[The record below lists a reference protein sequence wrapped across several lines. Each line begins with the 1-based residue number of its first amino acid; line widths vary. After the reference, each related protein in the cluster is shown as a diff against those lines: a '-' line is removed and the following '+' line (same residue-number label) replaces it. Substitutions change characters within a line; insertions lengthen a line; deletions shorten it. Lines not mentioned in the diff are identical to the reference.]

1 MSDSED
7 VIRLA
12 LEVKGRQGLDEIT
25 AGSARTRAELEQLT
39 IAFADEES
47 AIDAMGEGYAV
58 LARREGDVA
67 QASKSV
73 EREIDA
79 LVDAAKSG
87 AQAQDRLAEASTRAS
102 EAMGRGGGYGGKASI
117 GMAALEA
124 SRALEDLQYGVG
136 GVVNNIPGL
145 VMALGGGAGAM
156 AAFSLGA
163 VAINQ
168 FIKHWDDLMGAME
181 SRHAIPAETDALKGY
196 RAELDSVN
204 KRLDDMKTKH
214 SLNNAE
220 LKEFNTL
227 TAEHAR
233 LEAAEAAARKDRE
246 EAAQVKAT
254 FAAPSTEQDQ
264 RAKAFQ
270 EAVKSVGGEK
280 FEAGL
285 DRALREEASFKV
297 MALRKLWTD
306 SINAA
311 VRRPGA
317 TSESVDAEMLD
328 LDRMYRPGIER
339 LKSQELHDV
348 EKQSIM
354 HGLLAGD
361 ERARARLRELTAR
374 SGTGFIG
381 FTRAFEAG
389 QPEAVRAKK
398 AEEEAAKKAEE
409 EAKAEQKAYAAIDA
423 RTKAARKVYDDK
435 ESKRAAEYKKNVAK
449 QKAEKERGQKEHD
462 RALDPAHWSD
472 SEIDSTA
479 RIRAQDYVQR
489 SRGQIAPDAA
499 LEMGRR
505 SIEFQKRG
513 MTYQQATQE
522 AVADVIRTLQG
533 MRSKL
538 DQQGRNARELQ
549 RAAAGLTT
557 NQPTALQAGGPF

>member
-25 AGSARTRAELEQLT
+25 AGSARTRAELERLT
-39 IAFADEES
+39 IAFADEED

-58 LARREGDVA
+58 LARRAGDV
-67 QASKSV
+67 SRSVHSV

-87 AQAQDRLAEASTRAS
+87 VQAQDRLAEASTRAS
-102 EAMGRGGGYGGKASI
+102 EAMGRGGAGGKASI

-181 SRHAIPAETDALKGY
+181 TRNAIPDETEALKAY
-196 RAELDSVN
+196 RAELESVN
-204 KRLDDMKTKH
+204 KRLDDMRTKH
-214 SLNNAE
+214 SLNNHE
-220 LKEFNTL
+220 METFNAL

-246 EAAQVKAT
+246 AAAQVKAT
-254 FAAPSTEQDQ
+254 LATPGTEQDQ

-285 DRALREEASFKV
+285 DKALRDEASFK
-297 MALRKLWTD
+297 AKELRKLWTD
-306 SINAA
+306 SINEA

-328 LDRMYRPGIER
+328 LDRIYRPAIEG
-339 LKSQELHDV
+339 LKSLERHDV
-348 EKQSIM
+348 EKHSIVQ
-354 HGLLAGD
+354 GLMAGD
-361 ERARARLRELTAR
+361 DRARARLRGLAPR
-374 SGTGFIG
+374 AGPAFGA
-381 FTRAFEAG
+381 FTPAFEAG
-389 QPEAVRAKK
+389 QPEAARAKK
-398 AEEEAAKKAEE
+398 AEEEAAKKAKE
-409 EAKAEQKAYAAIDA
+409 EAEAEQSEYAAIDA
-423 RTKAARKVYDDK
+423 RTKAARRVYDQK
-435 ESKRAAEYKKNVAK
+435 ESERAAEYKKNVAK
-449 QKAEKERGQKEHD
+449 QQADKIRRQKERD

-472 SEIDSTA
+472 FGTNLQA
-479 RIRAQDYVQR
+479 RIRAQDYMQR

-513 MTYQQATQE
+513 LTYQQATQE
-522 AVADVIRTLQG
+522 AVADVIRTLRG
-533 MRSKL
+533 MGSKL

-549 RAAAGLTT
+549 RAASGLST